1 MQQIVYDI
9 IDRCIQNISNNNN
22 EINSVHSDLTI
33 TPPLST
39 KNGSNNSCKESQK
52 DIKHIKKQIFF
63 IDYYNNNNKKI
74 NLNTKKEK
82 KFLEKKRKRFFLI
95 KKGTEK

>member
-9 IDRCIQNISNNNN
+9 IEKCIQNEHNNNH

-39 KNGSNNSCKESQK
+39 KNGSNNSCKESRK
-52 DIKHIKKQIFF
+52 DIKFIKKKIFF
-63 IDYYNNNNKKI
+63 IDYNCNNKISI
-74 NLNTKKEK
+74 NKNKKEK
-82 KFLEKKRKRFFLI
+82 IRLNKMKI
-95 KKGTEK
+95 